1 MGFEAVIGL
10 EVHSQIKTNTKL
22 FSSSNIDYGCDPNSN
37 VSEIDLGLPGT
48 LPVINSR
55 AVDLAILAG
64 VSTNC
69 RINKKSTFA
78 RKHYFYPDLPKGY
91 QISQYDEPL
100 ATKGYLD
107 ITTSDAMKKTIRI
120 NRVHME
126 EDAGKLIHDLSN
138 DYSMIDLNRAGVPLI
153 EIVTEPDISSPEEAV
168 KYLKKL
174 RNILIFG
181 GISDCNMEQGNFRCD
196 ANVSVRRVG
205 TEKLGT
211 KTEIKNVNSFRFVQK
226 AIEYEINRQIQLI
239 EKGKKVIQETRLF
252 NSKSNKTYS
261 MRSKEDAHDYRY
273 FPDPDLQP
281 LILSQERIDKIINSI
296 PESFEDKI
304 SNYLNKFQLSRDDV
318 DILISDKIL
327 CDFFDSTLEYVNEPK
342 VVCNWILSEIIRYIK
357 QDNFKLKGEN
367 FAKLIRAIVT
377 GKINNNSAKE
387 ILSKVIETNE
397 NVDTLINDLGLQ
409 QESSE
414 AFLSQII
421 DNVIKDNR
429 KEYDRILNGETKLM
443 TFFVGQVMKETKG
456 KGNPQIINKI
466 LKERFRID

>member
-1 MGFEAVIGL
+1 MRFEAVIGL

-37 VSEIDLGLPGT
+37 VSEVDLGLPGT

-153 EIVTEPDISSPEEAV
+153 EIVTEPDISSPDEAV

-174 RNILIFG
+174 RNILIFA

-196 ANVSVRRVG
+196 VNVSVRRVG

-226 AIEYEINRQIQLI
+226 AIEYEINRQVQLI

-327 CDFFDSTLEYVNEPK
+327 CDFFDSTLEYVDEPK

-357 QDNFKLKGEN
+357 QDNFKLKEEN

-421 DNVIKDNR
+421 DNVIQDNR

>member
-37 VSEIDLGLPGT
+37 VSEVDLGLPGT

-153 EIVTEPDISSPEEAV
+153 EIVTEPDISSPDEAV

-174 RNILIFG
+174 RNILIFA

-196 ANVSVRRVG
+196 VNVSVRRVG

-226 AIEYEINRQIQLI
+226 AIEYEINRQVQLI

-357 QDNFKLKGEN
+357 QDNFKLKEEN

>member
-1 MGFEAVIGL
+1 MRFEAVIGL

-37 VSEIDLGLPGT
+37 VSEVDLGLPGT

-174 RNILIFG
+174 RNILIFA

-196 ANVSVRRVG
+196 VNVSVRRVG

-226 AIEYEINRQIQLI
+226 AIEYEINRQVQLI

-357 QDNFKLKGEN
+357 QDNFKLKEEN

-421 DNVIKDNR
+421 DNVIQDNR

-456 KGNPQIINKI
+456 KGNPQIINQI

>member
-37 VSEIDLGLPGT
+37 VSEVDLGLPGT

-174 RNILIFG
+174 RNILIFA

-196 ANVSVRRVG
+196 VNVSVRRVG

-226 AIEYEINRQIQLI
+226 AIEYEINRQVQLI

-327 CDFFDSTLEYVNEPK
+327 CDFFDSTLEYVDEPK

-357 QDNFKLKGEN
+357 QDNFKLKEEN

-421 DNVIKDNR
+421 DNVIQDNR

>member
-1 MGFEAVIGL
+1 MRFEAVIGL

-37 VSEIDLGLPGT
+37 VSEVDLGLPGT

-153 EIVTEPDISSPEEAV
+153 EIVTEPDISSPDEAV

-174 RNILIFG
+174 RNILIFA

-226 AIEYEINRQIQLI
+226 AIEYEINRQVQLI

-327 CDFFDSTLEYVNEPK
+327 CDFFDSTLEYVDEPK

-357 QDNFKLKGEN
+357 QDNFKLKEEN

-421 DNVIKDNR
+421 DNVIQDNR